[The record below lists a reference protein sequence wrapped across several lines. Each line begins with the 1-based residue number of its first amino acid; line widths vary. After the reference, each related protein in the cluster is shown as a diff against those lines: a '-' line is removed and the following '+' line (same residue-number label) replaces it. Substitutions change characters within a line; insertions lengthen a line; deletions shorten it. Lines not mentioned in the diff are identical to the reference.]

1 MKPENRII
9 IVDEKEFDRI
19 DKLAKLKEKAVER
32 LAHKKYLK
40 YIKKNGIQMKLSIN
54 GVENV
59 IRQQVLTELNYDE
72 RGYPESVQ
80 EEVKHA
86 IVDDITH
93 YVNKHFEH
101 YKEDCET
108 LVKGHC
114 KQCKFSHN
122 KKAML
127 WMYLFIITFILLIG
141 EFIFRF
147 ILK

>member
-9 IVDEKEFDRI
+9 IVDENEFDRI
-19 DKLAKLKEKAVER
+19 DKLAKLKEKAVEK

-40 YIKKNGIQMKLSIN
+40 YIKKNGTKMRLSIN

-59 IRQQVLTELNYDE
+59 IKQQVLTELNYDE

-108 LVKGHC
+108 LVKSHC
-114 KQCKFSHN
+114 KQCKLSHS
-122 KKAML
+122 KEAKL

-141 EFIFRF
+141 DAFPDSS
-147 ILK
+147 